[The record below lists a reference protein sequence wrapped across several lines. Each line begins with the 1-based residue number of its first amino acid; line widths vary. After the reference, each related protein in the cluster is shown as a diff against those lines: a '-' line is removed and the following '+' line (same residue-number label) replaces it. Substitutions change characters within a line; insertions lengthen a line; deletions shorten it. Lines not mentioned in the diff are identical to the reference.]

1 MVVALSAKLK
11 KLLRNMKGGRWVGAK
26 SSPGG
31 SFFSPGVGW
40 QEWRLRM
47 EPTAI
52 YSYNYNSSFFL
63 NAPKSGCGA
72 WMDPTFALNDNR
84 VLLKDSTGQKFDVK
98 TCSHAFL
105 CAISPN
111 HTNCS

>member
-1 MVVALSAKLK
+1 MVALAAKLK

-72 WMDPTFALNDNR
+72 QMDPTFAQNDNR
-84 VLLKDSTGQKFDVK
+84 ELLNDSTGQKFEV
-98 TCSHAFL
+98 L
-105 CAISPN
+105 CFNMLSCILVRHLIKSYKL
-111 HTNCS
+111 